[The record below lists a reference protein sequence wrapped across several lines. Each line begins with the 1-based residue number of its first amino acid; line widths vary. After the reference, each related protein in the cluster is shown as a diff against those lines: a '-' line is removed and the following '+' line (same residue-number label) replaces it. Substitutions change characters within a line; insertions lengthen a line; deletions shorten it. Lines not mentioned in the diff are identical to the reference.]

1 MSPVGICLRPW
12 PLIPLDVLNLP
23 GVQGTLLLALHLRCR
38 DSPWE
43 GVTLV
48 CRVIMAG
55 DVSRELGRDAPGVCM
70 CGLLLPLAGVRTRIL
85 TLFSSY
91 P

>member
-1 MSPVGICLRPW
+1 MASDPARCVELAR
-12 PLIPLDVLNLP
+12 
-23 GVQGTLLLALHLRCR
+23 VQGTLLLALHLRCR

-85 TLFSSY
+85 TLISSY

>member
-1 MSPVGICLRPW
+1 MTVASDPARCVELAR
-12 PLIPLDVLNLP
+12 
-23 GVQGTLLLALHLRCR
+23 VQGTLLLALHLRCR
-38 DSPWE
+38 DSPRE

-55 DVSRELGRDAPGVCM
+55 DVSRELGRDAPWVCM